1 MIVSKYE
8 IKAPSLDLGCGNGI
22 ISFITAGG
30 NFSIDYDW
38 YINVDTEGFWENK
51 DIYDVCKTASLNEY
65 ITERPKYN
73 FTFGL
78 DHKRNLLKQARA
90 LNFYESL
97 IEHDAKLRLPFKT
110 GSIRTVFSNIIYWLP
125 DLKHSLREINRI
137 LMKGGSALLC
147 VPNSKFFE
155 YCYTYQWKKNKSEL
169 LRLLN
174 RGRGESMRWT
184 VSYNEFASLV
194 KSLGFKI
201 NDHLYYLSPSI
212 LKIWDIGFR
221 PFSSPLIKMANSLNQ
236 QDRRNIKKEWMET
249 AKKFLPLLLEM
260 ERKSKREG
268 GFHFFYIVKER

>member
-22 ISFITAGG
+22 VSFVTAGG

-51 DIYDVCKTASLNEY
+51 DIYDVCKTASLSEY
-65 ITERPKYN
+65 IIERPKYN

-78 DHKRNLLKQARA
+78 DYKHNLLKQARA

-97 IEHDAKLRLPFKT
+97 IEHDAKFRFPFKAE
-110 GSIRTVFSNIIYWLP
+110 SIRTVFSNIIYWLP

-137 LMKGGSALLC
+137 LIKGGSALLC
-147 VPNSKFFE
+147 IPNSKFFE
-155 YCYTYQWKKNKSEL
+155 YCFTYKWKKKKSEL

-174 RGRGESMRWT
+174 RGRGESMHWT
-184 VSYNEFASLV
+184 VSYSEFTRLA

-201 NDHLYYLSPSI
+201 NDHLYYLSPLI
-212 LKIWDIGFR
+212 LKAWDIGFR
-221 PFSSPLIKMANSLNQ
+221 PFSSPLINMANSLNR
-236 QDRRNIKKEWMET
+236 QDRRDIKKEWMET

-260 ERKSKREG
+260 ERKNKREG
-268 GFHFFYIVKER
+268 GFHFFYIVKEK